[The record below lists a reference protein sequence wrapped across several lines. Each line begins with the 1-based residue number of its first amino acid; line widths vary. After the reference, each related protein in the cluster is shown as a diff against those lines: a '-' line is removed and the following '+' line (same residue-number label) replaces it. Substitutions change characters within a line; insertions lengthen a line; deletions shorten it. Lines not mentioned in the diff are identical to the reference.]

1 MADYQSSY
9 TGAQLDAAIAAY
21 VNRSTGTI
29 TLDPDHL
36 AKSIGAGYYSGVSAS
51 LDYSGLTA
59 TSGNLLTGTTAI
71 GANGKMSGGMSSG
84 NVSFTLTPSSLSQ
97 SSSPNKY
104 VPSASASLNYSSLTA
119 GASDVAQGKLFIG
132 QNGYAEGT
140 ASVAQPPQTGT
151 IKGNNS
157 KSLTIS
163 GLTGTPDSIM
173 LVLDKSSASNNEIR
187 RLWVIGSGTDSKH
200 NQYYSSKGNYSS
212 EYANSGRITATFN
225 HSAGT
230 CTISCS
236 LSSFVFQS
244 VSSSSADN
252 YIWIAWRNS

>member
-1 MADYQSSY
+1 MSGNFQSSY
-9 TGAQLDAAIAAY
+9 TGTQLDAAIASY

-29 TLDPDHL
+29 ILDPDHL
-36 AKSIGAGYYSGVSAS
+36 AKSLGAGYYSGVSAS

-97 SSSPNKY
+97 TSSPNKY

-140 ASVAQPPQTGT
+140 ASVAQPPQMGI
-151 IKGNNS
+151 IKGNND
-157 KSLTIS
+157 KSITIS
-163 GLTGTPDSIM
+163 GLTGTPDSVMI
-173 LVLDKSSASNNEIR
+173 VLNGSTAANNEIR
-187 RLWVIGSGTDSKH
+187 RAWHIGSETDSVH
-200 NQYYSSKGNYSS
+200 NCFYSSKGNYTS
-212 EYANSGRITATFN
+212 EYSTAGRVYATFD

-230 CTISCS
+230 CTVWGT
-236 LSSFVFQS
+236 LSSFVFR
-244 VSSSSADN
+244 SSSSPN
-252 YIWIAWRNS
+252 YIWIVWKNS